1 MRIFL
6 IGGKS
11 GSGKGEVAKIIKEYY
26 IYKLET
32 CAITEYSKYLKNFT
46 KELTD
51 WNGNNNTKP
60 RTYMQELG
68 DKIRQI
74 DSKYFINNMLDD
86 LKIYQELVQNVVV
99 ADVRYPDEFE
109 EIKLNYDEVY
119 SFIIENQ
126 FGKSNLTLEEQSHRT
141 EIALDNYEDYDYLIV
156 NEEMSILK
164 DKIFKIL
171 EGIK

>member
-1 MRIFL
+1 
-6 IGGKS
+6 
-11 GSGKGEVAKIIKEYY
+11 
-26 IYKLET
+26 
-32 CAITEYSKYLKNFT
+32 
-46 KELTD
+46 
-51 WNGNNNTKP
+51 
-60 RTYMQELG
+60 MQELG